1 MRVCFRVDASIQI
14 GSGHVM
20 RCMTLA
26 NGICDKGAT
35 VSFISR
41 AHPGHLCDLIE
52 RKGFPVVRLPESHP
66 ANSGLAE
73 SARRLGATR
82 EEDLEQ
88 TKRAIRHLSDP
99 IDWLIVDHYSL
110 DAGWETQLRSLTRK
124 IMVIDDLADRPHDC
138 DLLLDQNYYRNLE
151 TRYDGLTPPGCRK
164 LLGPSYVLLRNE
176 FQKIKHLAK
185 VRDGRVTRILVFLG
199 GSDPENFTAK
209 VLGALDQVN
218 RSDITIDVV
227 VGASNIHRSDIENIC
242 RKRPKTNF
250 HFQVDNLA
258 ELMLGADL
266 AIGAGGATTWER
278 CLLGLP
284 TLTIVIADNQLQTT
298 LDLDAVG
305 IIWYLG
311 IADKLGVTDLAEAI
325 FNALSNPMRLRE
337 MSARAIQFMNSQKNF
352 DINPVVSALIESA

>member
-1 MRVCFRVDASIQI
+1 MHVCFRVDASIQI

-26 NGICDKGAT
+26 NSVCDKGSTA
-35 VSFISR
+35 SFISKL
-41 AHPGHLCDLIE
+41 HPGHLCDLIE
-52 RKGFPVVRLPESHP
+52 RKGFPVARLPDTPSPNKMLTVREQW
-66 ANSGLAE
+66 
-73 SARRLGATR
+73 LGATC
-82 EEDLEQ
+82 EEDIEQ
-88 TKRAIRHLSDP
+88 TKLAIQHLIDP

-110 DAGWETQLRSLTRK
+110 DARWELQLRPFTRK
-124 IMVIDDLADRPHDC
+124 IMVIDDLADRSHDC
-138 DLLLDQNYYRNLE
+138 DLLLDQNYYCNLE
-151 TRYDGLTPPGCRK
+151 TRYDGLTPPNCRK
-164 LLGPSYVLLRNE
+164 LLGPSFVLLRDE
-176 FQKIKHLAK
+176 FQKVKHQVR
-185 VRDGRVTRILVFLG
+185 VRDGRVTRVLVFLG

-209 VLGALDQVN
+209 VLGALDQLN

-278 CLLGLP
+278 CFLGLP

-311 IADKLGVTDLAEAI
+311 IADKLSVSDLAEAI
-325 FNALSNPMRLRE
+325 FNALSNPTRLRE
-337 MSARAIQFMNSQKNF
+337 MSARAIQFMNSQKNV

>member
-35 VSFISR
+35 ASFISR
-41 AHPGHLCDLIE
+41 PHPGHLCDLIE
-52 RKGFPVVRLPESHP
+52 RKGFPVARLRP
-66 ANSGLAE
+66 ADTGLAE
-73 SARRLGATR
+73 RDHRLGATWG
-82 EEDLEQ
+82 EDLEQ
-88 TKRAIRHLSDP
+88 TKLAIRHLSDP

-110 DAGWETQLRSLTRK
+110 DARWETQLRSFTRR

-138 DLLLDQNYYRNLE
+138 DLLLDQNYYCNLE
-151 TRYDGLTPPGCRK
+151 TRYDALTPPACLK
-164 LLGPSYVLLRNE
+164 LLGPAYVLLRNE

-185 VRDGRVTRILVFLG
+185 VRNGRVTRILVFLG

-209 VLGALDQVN
+209 VLRALDQVN

-258 ELMLGADL
+258 ELMLSADL

-278 CLLGLP
+278 CFLGLP
-284 TLTIVIADNQLQTT
+284 ALTIVIADNQLQTT
-298 LDLDAVG
+298 LDLGAAG

-311 IADKLGVTDLAEAI
+311 IADKLSVNDLAEAI
-325 FNALSNPMRLRE
+325 FDALSSPIRLRE
-337 MSARAIQFMNSQKNF
+337 MSARGIQLMNNQRNVE
-352 DINPVVSALIESA
+352 INPVVSALIEST